1 MNISENRL
9 RKIIREEVLAESSIE
24 SIRSAAHEARELL
37 AGLREA
43 RAAGDT
49 EAVTSFLWE
58 LEQFA
63 TGGGLERWAL
73 GRGLLQVEAADE
85 WLRTHGRAPTA
96 SVRFAVRASVHGAR
110 AARDELHASRRAK
123 KGRAR

>member
-63 TGGGLERWAL
+63 TGGGLERL
-73 GRGLLQVEAADE
+73 ISQID
-85 WLRTHGRAPTA
+85 
-96 SVRFAVRASVHGAR
+96 S
-110 AARDELHASRRAK
+110 
-123 KGRAR
+123 